1 MSTCSP
7 ALSGNPAAL
16 MIMSPRLDS
25 PLPAADSSIWFWPT
39 LPPIT
44 VARTT
49 NAIQPRIAIF
59 RCCALHLPTRAAMFR
74 DCMRA
79 PWEGWRGIAGSIA
92 PAGTPSYAGC
102 WRAPVGVREVTR
114 GGARTREGGK
124 SPGSV
129 KRVRCSP
136 PVAPASRAR
145 PAETAGR
152 AANSARVLDRVLG
165 VEVAVAVDRRPAGAD
180 PVADRPDDQPARGRA
195 GREDH
200 PRAHRLAGRIQDALP
215 ERIGRVAVHRQPVC
229 GDRLVAV
236 DAERDA
242 AAAGQ
247 RTGRERD

>member
-92 PAGTPSYAGC
+92 PAGPPSYAVC
-102 WRAPVGVREVTR
+102 WRAHEGVREVTR
-114 GGARTREGGK
+114 GGARTRDGGK
-124 SPGSV
+124 SPGSA
-129 KRVRCSP
+129 KRVR
-136 PVAPASRAR
+136 VLAR
-145 PAETAGR
+145 PAGER
-152 AANSARVLDRVLG
+152 ARLAARDLLDG
-165 VEVAVAVDRRPAGAD
+165 QE
-180 PVADRPDDQPARGRA
+180 
-195 GREDH
+195 H
-200 PRAHRLAGRIQDALP
+200 HRLV
-215 ERIGRVAVHRQPVC
+215 ERAFGIEGH
-229 GDRLVAV
+229 
-236 DAERDA
+236 E
-242 AAAGQ
+242 
-247 RTGRERD
+247 